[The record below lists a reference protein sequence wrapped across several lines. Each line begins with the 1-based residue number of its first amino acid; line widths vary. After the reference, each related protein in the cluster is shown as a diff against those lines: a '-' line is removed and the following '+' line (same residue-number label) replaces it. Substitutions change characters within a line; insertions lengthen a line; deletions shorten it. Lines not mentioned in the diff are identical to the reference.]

1 MESEEPGL
9 PSLHPDDGEEGM
21 EADRQEPWDFA
32 AFAAKVR
39 QAETYG
45 RWMFLLDQHEKT
57 GEYSPVRDSR
67 QWQEFLQEAE
77 AVLPGHQ
84 EALCRKYPALTIR
97 DLFCCYLY
105 MLDFSDETVRF
116 FDKPLAPGDKVR
128 VIKGPLTNLEGEL
141 IHVDGK
147 SQILVRI
154 QQLGSASVDIPA
166 GYVEKI

>member
-1 MESEEPGL
+1 MN
-9 PSLHPDDGEEGM
+9 DN
-21 EADRQEPWDFA
+21 QEHWYA
-32 AFAAKVR
+32 LYVR
-39 QAETYG
+39 
-45 RWMFLLDQHEKT
+45 MHHEKKT
-57 GEYSPVRDSR
+57 AEKLDGMGITNYLPIQEVMR
-67 QWQEFLQEAE
+67 QWSDRRKKLKVVVIPMMIFVRTDEGGRLELIRNIPSVTGCLFDRSARQP
-77 AVLPGHQ
+77 AV
-84 EALCRKYPALTIR
+84 IR
-97 DLFCCYLY
+97 DEEMERFRF